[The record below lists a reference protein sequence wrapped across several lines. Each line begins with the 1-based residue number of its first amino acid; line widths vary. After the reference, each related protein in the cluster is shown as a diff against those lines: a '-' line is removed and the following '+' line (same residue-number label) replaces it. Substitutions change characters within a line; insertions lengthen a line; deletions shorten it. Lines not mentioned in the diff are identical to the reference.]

1 MPKYCDMRTAYI
13 KQGKEKEFDMT
24 IDSVC
29 EYLMRQTDYDYK
41 TSLQKLIQHDMN
53 TIDVIREW
61 VGLPINKPAKPSGRS
76 NNQLVFDEFR
86 TFLDEA
92 SINYYKTKSTEEIL
106 VKSDACI
113 GDDWV
118 NVEPTNEIISTAV
131 ANNIC
136 R

>member
-1 MPKYCDMRTAYI
+1 MPKYCDMKTAYI

-61 VGLPINKPAKPSGRS
+61 VGVPINNPSKPSGRS

-92 SINYYKTKSTEEIL
+92 SIKYYKTNTEKEKINC
-106 VKSDACI
+106 DAHI

-118 NVEPTNEIISTAV
+118 NVEPTNEIISSVV

-136 R
+136 Q